1 MTPKPSPHPLIVL
14 IVAVASSVLT
24 GGCNIL
30 AGIAMSSGDGA
41 WPRHWSERPID
52 MAKFA
57 ESDAASVRESR
68 VGRTPGVVPPRDV
81 IVFAAVQLPDAS
93 HTTGVTLIDRRAEL
107 LDALMLRSTLA
118 EKLVAPSRLPTDG
131 LSEVVGLGSLLARAN
146 DQGASLLVLASMG
159 EYTHGTDAALPI
171 GLLTLG
177 LAPTKIRNA
186 EATVSVGI
194 FDVSSGMLLDEYIE
208 DAEAEQL
215 GNWWT
220 QSDAREDATARAA
233 RRVIERASV
242 VFTDHLDIACRSNA
256 PDRMSSSHLIILP

>member
-1 MTPKPSPHPLIVL
+1 MSPVLELRTRIIIV
-14 IVAVASSVLT
+14 VAVASSVLT

-52 MAKFA
+52 MAKLA

-93 HTTGVTLIDRRAEL
+93 HTTGVTLTDRRGEL

-118 EKLVAPSRLPTDG
+118 EKLVAPSQLPADG
-131 LSEVVGLGSLLARAN
+131 LSEVVGLGLLLARAN

-159 EYTHGTDAALPI
+159 EYTFGTDAALPI
-171 GLLTLG
+171 GLLTFG

-194 FDVSSGMLLDEYIE
+194 FDVSTGMLLDEYIE

-233 RRVIERASV
+233 RRVIERASIAIP
-242 VFTDHLDIACRSNA
+242 DHLDTAARRA
-256 PDRMSSSHLIILP
+256 RILGGLVL